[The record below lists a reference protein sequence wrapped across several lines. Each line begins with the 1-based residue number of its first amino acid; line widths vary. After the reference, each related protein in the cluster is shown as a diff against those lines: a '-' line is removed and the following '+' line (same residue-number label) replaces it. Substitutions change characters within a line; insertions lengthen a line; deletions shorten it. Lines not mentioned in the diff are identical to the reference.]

1 MTESRRR
8 WLLFLLI
15 ISGVLNYADRQIIA
29 VLKPML
35 QLDLHWTDVE
45 YGNITSLFQLATA
58 CAYLGAGRLVDRLGW
73 KRANSWGVGTWSLAA
88 MSHALAR
95 TVTQFTAAR
104 IALGITES
112 IGTPAAVK
120 TVAVLFVARTRS
132 VALGAMNAA
141 SNLGAILTA
150 LAVPPLAIAL
160 GWQPAFLVIGG
171 LGLLWVL
178 AWEWVTRKHNL
189 SDIPAPPAHENAP
202 RHSEREAWRDLLR
215 DRRTWAVIG
224 AKMLSDQVWWFLLF
238 WIPDFFHTVFHLS
251 MLQFAGPVAVIY
263 AAAAAGSI
271 IGGLASGRLIDLG
284 RNPVAARKL
293 TMLVC
298 ALLVTPLPFA
308 LATHSPWLAVALLSL
323 TLAAHQGY
331 AVSLFAL
338 ATDVTPS
345 ARIGTL
351 ISIAALFGN
360 IAGIA
365 ILQAAGWLIGSGFG
379 YLPLFLVAACSYLV
393 GLLWLQL
400 LLPRDARPHAEG
412 L

>member
-1 MTESRRR
+1 MTETRRR

-15 ISGVLNYADRQIIA
+15 VSGVLNYADRQIIA

-35 QLDLHWTDVE
+35 QTDLHWTDVD
-45 YGNITSLFQLATA
+45 YGNITALFQLATA

-73 KRANSWGVGTWSLAA
+73 RRANSWGVGTWSLAA

-95 TVTQFTAAR
+95 TVGQFAAAR
-104 IALGITES
+104 VALGVTES
-112 IGTPAAVK
+112 LGTPAAVK
-120 TVAVLFVARTRS
+120 TVAVLFIARTRS

-150 LAVPPLAIAL
+150 LAVPPLALAA

-178 AWEWVTRKHNL
+178 AWEWVTRGQELTDVTGKTVQA
-189 SDIPAPPAHENAP
+189 PAPQQK
-202 RHSEREAWRDLLR
+202 ERAAWRELLR

-238 WIPDFFHTVFHLS
+238 WIPDFFHTVFHLD
-251 MLQFAGPVAVIY
+251 MIQFAAPVAVIY
-263 AAAAAGSI
+263 AAAAVGSVV
-271 IGGLASGRLIDLG
+271 GGIASGRLIAAG
-284 RNPVAARKL
+284 RDPVVARKL

-298 ALLVTPLPFA
+298 ALLVLPLPFA
-308 LATHSPWLAVALLSL
+308 LAAHSPWLAVALLSM

-338 ATDVTPS
+338 ATDVTPN

-351 ISIAALFGN
+351 ISIAALCGN

-365 ILQAAGWLIGSGFG
+365 ILQAAGWLIGSGYG
-379 YLPLFLVAACSYLV
+379 YLPLFLVAAFSYLT

-400 LLPRDARPHAEG
+400 LLPRHSQASPGAA
-412 L
+412 

>member
-1 MTESRRR
+1 MTEARRR

-15 ISGVLNYADRQIIA
+15 VSGVLNYADRQIIA

-58 CAYLGAGRLVDRLGW
+58 CAYLGAGRVVDRLGW

-95 TVTQFTAAR
+95 TVAQFTAAR
-104 IALGITES
+104 IALGVTEA

-150 LAVPPLAIAL
+150 LAVPPLALAA
-160 GWQPAFLVIGG
+160 GWQPAFVVIGG
-171 LGLLWVL
+171 LGLIWVL
-178 AWEWVTRKHNL
+178 AWEWVTRRHEGL
-189 SDIPAPPAHENAP
+189 ELPAPSPQSGSTEH
-202 RHSEREAWRDLLR
+202 RERAAWGDVLR

-238 WIPDFFHTVFHLS
+238 WIPDFFHAEFHLD
-251 MLQFAGPVAVIY
+251 MMQFAAPVAVIY

-271 IGGLASGRLIDLG
+271 IGGFASGRLIGRG

-298 ALLVTPLPFA
+298 ALIVIPLPLA
-308 LATHSPWLAVALLSL
+308 LATRSPWVAVALLSS

-331 AVSLFAL
+331 AVNLFAL
-338 ATDVTPS
+338 ATDITPNE
-345 ARIGTL
+345 RIGTL
-351 ISIAALFGN
+351 ISIAALCGN

-365 ILQAAGWLIGSGFG
+365 ILQAAGWLIGGGFG
-379 YLPLFLVAACSYLV
+379 YLPLFLIAACSYLL

-400 LLPRDARPHAEG
+400 LLPRNTPALVEG

>member
-35 QLDLHWTDVE
+35 QRDLHWTDVD

-73 KRANSWGVGTWSLAA
+73 RRANSWGVGTWSLAA
-88 MSHALAR
+88 MSHAFAR
-95 TVTQFTAAR
+95 TIGQFSAAR
-104 IALGITES
+104 VALGVTES
-112 IGTPAAVK
+112 LGTPAAVK
-120 TVAVLFVARTRS
+120 TVAVLFAARTRS

-150 LAVPPLAIAL
+150 LAVPPLALAA

-171 LGLLWVL
+171 LGLLWVFG
-178 AWEWVTRKHNL
+178 WEWVTRGHDL
-189 SDIPAPPAHENAP
+189 IDTPATKIAASPTRRNEWG
-202 RHSEREAWRDLLR
+202 AWRDLLH

-238 WIPDFFHTVFHLS
+238 WIPDFFHTVFHLD
-251 MLQFAGPVAVIY
+251 MVQFAAPVAVIY
-263 AAAAAGSI
+263 AAAAAGSV
-271 IGGLASGRLIDLG
+271 IGGYASGRLIGRG

-298 ALLVTPLPFA
+298 ALVVTPLPLA
-308 LATHSPWLAVALLSL
+308 LATHSPWLAVALLST

-351 ISIAALFGN
+351 ISIAALCGN

-365 ILQAAGWLIGSGFG
+365 ILQAAGWLIGGGHG
-379 YLPLFLVAACSYLV
+379 YLPLFLVAACSYLL

-400 LLPRDARPHAEG
+400 LLPRTDQARTEG
-412 L
+412 V